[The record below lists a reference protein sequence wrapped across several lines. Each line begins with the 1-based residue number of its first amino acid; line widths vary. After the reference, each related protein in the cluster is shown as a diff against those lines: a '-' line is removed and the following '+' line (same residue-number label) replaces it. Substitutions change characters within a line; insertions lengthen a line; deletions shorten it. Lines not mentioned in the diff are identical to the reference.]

1 MPLSR
6 NGDIRSSK
14 TQGYVLYTKASPGS
28 QFLVATV
35 FCSHCVRY
43 LGLRISNILAEEA
56 NKVLACIMQGTE
68 KEQLSGDGN
77 MVVLR
82 LQTWKLLFSVPSYSQ
97 FRNTTLIGHQALFLQ
112 RKDKGGSLVPEPVW
126 K

>member
-1 MPLSR
+1 MCA
-6 NGDIRSSK
+6 I
-14 TQGYVLYTKASPGS
+14 V
-28 QFLVATV
+28 
-35 FCSHCVRY
+35 
-43 LGLRISNILAEEA
+43 GLRISNILAEEA
-56 NKVLACIMQGTE
+56 NKVPVFIGQGTE

-82 LQTWKLLFSVPSYSQ
+82 LRHWKLLFSVPSYSQ

-112 RKDKGGSLVPEPVW
+112 RKDTGGSFVPEPVW